1 MAPYNAEDGCRLF
14 VYGVAEGTSNGDI
27 QAEFDKYGPVVDTY
41 NTGKGYAFVTF
52 ERKEDAEE
60 ATKELNGAN
69 VCGQQIKV
77 DVAKGRSSG
86 GRGGGSGRG
95 RGWGSGYNRDSGGRR
110 EYRGGK
116 DGYDDGNYRDTRGY
130 NRNDGGQGWYSSKA
144 ANS

>member
-14 VYGVAEGTSNGDI
+14 VYGVAEGTPNGDI

-77 DVAKGRSSG
+77 DIAKGRSNSGG

-95 RGWGSGYNRDSGGRR
+95 RGLGSRYDGGSRGYGGGRGGYNHR
-110 EYRGGK
+110 
-116 DGYDDGNYRDTRGY
+116 NYEDNRGY
-130 NRNDGGQGWYSSKA
+130 NRNDNGGQGGYYNK
-144 ANS
+144 

>member
-14 VYGVAEGTSNGDI
+14 VYGVAEGTPNGDI
-27 QAEFDKYGPVVDTY
+27 QAEFDKFGPVVDTY

-77 DVAKGRSSG
+77 DVAKGRSGSG
-86 GRGGGSGRG
+86 REGGSSRG
-95 RGWGSGYNRDSGGRR
+95 RGWGSGYNEGSGGSRG
-110 EYRGGK
+110 YGGGK
-116 DGYDDGNYRDTRGY
+116 GGYDDGNYRDTKGY
-130 NRNDGGQGWYSSKA
+130 NRNDGGQSGYLLKVTIS
-144 ANS
+144 